1 MDWSSDRGDKGHHP
15 CHQVV
20 SERRDRVEVDHHGGV
35 GLVNYGRL
43 LGEDLARSFQDVNR
57 RSDVGQIPYRDG
69 QNCSDGV
76 QT

>member
-1 MDWSSDRGDKGHHP
+1 VDENLYRNDED
-15 CHQVV
+15 
-20 SERRDRVEVDHHGGV
+20 DHHGRQTACDHRDRAVDDHHRGV
-35 GLVNYGRL
+35 DLVMGGRH

>member
-1 MDWSSDRGDKGHHP
+1 
-15 CHQVV
+15 
-20 SERRDRVEVDHHGGV
+20 VEVDHHLGV
-35 GLVNYGRL
+35 GLVTDGRH

>member
-1 MDWSSDRGDKGHHP
+1 MVSGH
-15 CHQVV
+15 
-20 SERRDRVEVDHHGGV
+20 RDRVEVDHHRGV
-35 GLVNYGRL
+35 GLVTDGRH